1 MMHNNKRNADMYM
14 CGVSLALCASCALP
28 ACSRFLS
35 VVGVQGIDI
44 VAGGRRTK
52 HKTRATPKSE
62 NVYIRLLVKVR
73 CATCCWLWVLLP
85 WTDPHGT

>member
-1 MMHNNKRNADMYM
+1 MVSELWLVIAEENACVCMMHNNKRNADMYM
-14 CGVSLALCASCALP
+14 CGVSRSMCLLCLACLLSL
-28 ACSRFLS
+28 SLS

-73 CATCCWLWVLLP
+73 
-85 WTDPHGT
+85 